1 MKNKSTLV
9 FNFSRDIRNCE
20 AINFYLWLNSIT
32 ERLQIMKLMFLI
44 NWSPS
49 DIEVL
54 QGGVKI
60 FDLLFA
66 ISFQFLAEITSVQC
80 ISSGVWVGGKTR
92 ESAVGPFQIFPT
104 SGKAIKPAKLMT
116 NQPRGQKGFNLSAN
130 NICKTVDFRIELR
143 TILRYWC

>member
-1 MKNKSTLV
+1 MENKSTLV
-9 FNFSRDIRNCE
+9 SNFSRDIRNCE

-44 NWSPS
+44 SWSPS

-80 ISSGVWVGGKTR
+80 ISSGVWVGGGLGGKTR
-92 ESAVGPFQIFPT
+92 ESAVSIFKYFQPVEN
-104 SGKAIKPAKLMT
+104 AIKPAKLMI
-116 NQPRGQKGFNLSAN
+116 NQPPGQKGFNLSAN
-130 NICKTVDFRIELR
+130 NICKTVDVRIELQ
-143 TILRYWC
+143 Y

>member
-1 MKNKSTLV
+1 MENKSTLV

-32 ERLQIMKLMFLI
+32 ERLQIMKFMFLI
-44 NWSPS
+44 SWSPS

-80 ISSGVWVGGKTR
+80 ISSGVWVGGGLGGKTR

-104 SGKAIKPAKLMT
+104 SGKAIKPAKLMI

-130 NICKTVDFRIELR
+130 NICKTVDVRIELQ
-143 TILRYWC
+143 Y